1 MNKVIHFSK
10 IRFYMIALSVL
21 LIVAGFIGTV
31 VNDGFNFGIDFQ
43 AGLSQRFQIASPGME
58 VTYEGGHNASL
69 NVVGGVVQIEVQ
81 DQESTNR
88 WSFAPDEYPTMGELA
103 AGISEISNMQA
114 EAADSQVRTEDLATG
129 LGLPYILGED
139 PVVLNVANTD
149 TQNYVGIE
157 EIRRALGE
165 FESLQVQVA
174 GSPHAQEYMV
184 RVQEDGA
191 AQDQIEAKISGLIE
205 SEFGEN
211 TFVLKQSDFVG
222 PRFSEALARQS
233 IMLVFVAL
241 ILILAY
247 VWFRFRLGY
256 AVSSITA
263 LAHDIL
269 FMLAFIGAF
278 QIEVNTATLAAVLTI
293 IGYSLNDTIVVFD
306 RIRENSEI
314 MKDRP
319 FRLIVDTSITKSLS
333 RTLITSVTT
342 LLAVTALFIFG
353 TGMIRDF
360 ALNLIVGVIVGT
372 YSSIFIASPVLIGW
386 VQRAKRKHAKH
397 LGRTFN
403 EHEDPLVEQTV
414 TSAPVQHKAQTAGKQ
429 AAPAQQQKEAEVPT
443 AERRLKG
450 KRQQQKKKK

>member
-1 MNKVIHFSK
+1 MHIEQ
-10 IRFYMIALSVL
+10 IR
-21 LIVAGFIGTV
+21 
-31 VNDGFNFGIDFQ
+31 
-43 AGLSQRFQIASPGME
+43 QI
-58 VTYEGGHNASL
+58 
-69 NVVGGVVQIEVQ
+69 
-81 DQESTNR
+81 
-88 WSFAPDEYPTMGELA
+88 
-103 AGISEISNMQA
+103 
-114 EAADSQVRTEDLATG
+114 
-129 LGLPYILGED
+129 
-139 PVVLNVANTD
+139 
-149 TQNYVGIE
+149 
-157 EIRRALGE
+157 LGE
-165 FESLQVQVA
+165 FESLQVQVV

-191 AQDQIEAKISGLIE
+191 SQAEIESKISGLIE
-205 SEFGEN
+205 SEFGGN

-233 IMLVFVAL
+233 ILLVFVAL
-241 ILILAY
+241 VLILAY

-278 QIEVNTATLAAVLTI
+278 QIEINTATLAAVLTI

-319 FRLIVDTSITKSLS
+319 FKLIVDTSITKSLS
-333 RTLITSVTT
+333 RTLITSLTT
-342 LLAVTALFIFG
+342 LLAVTALFVFG

-360 ALNLIVGVIVGT
+360 ALNLIVGVVVGT

-386 VQRAKRKHAKH
+386 VQRAKRKEAKH
-397 LGRTFN
+397 LGRTYN
-403 EHEDPLVEQTV
+403 EHEDPLVEQAV
-414 TSAPVQHKAQTAGKQ
+414 TSAPVKQKPQAAGDK
-429 AAPAQQQKEAEVPT
+429 AAPAQQSEADMPK